1 MSLEYL
7 RSLDSQE
14 STFGTK
20 SYEEDREDFWN
31 NILPPV
37 IKEAYNRSITGMAQ
51 SMYTGEQRFNM
62 PDYNPSVAADFGATA
77 LSFLMPVDLVTTFVP
92 GAIATKAATRK
103 LLQPGPNSPLAR
115 ASKVL
120 QRKTNMDKKTA
131 DKIMNDVIKY
141 GAFNSASIG
150 SYDGFYAAAKAGSDE
165 ILKQGIDL
173 SSLEDKSEIE
183 ILNLIGKEGMKGLF
197 KGASLGS
204 IAAVARAMRWTGGYG
219 SLPLVGKFKDT
230 SAGGF
235 LNEAA
240 AFGAAAPLFDG
251 RMPRGQDFILAGATF
266 GALRSAPVA
275 KKVFTSF
282 GRAVRKPI
290 GDRTLSEGPI
300 TFDVTLPDGS
310 TVKQTLDTT
319 DKVAEFGA
327 KSITEGAM
335 DEIRRT
341 TFNPVLGSDYM
352 GLRKQIAEAL
362 GNDQVIFL
370 PDGKVP
376 DKLKA
381 VLDNDVLE
389 KITKA
394 TKLKATRLVPQQVQN
409 PKGVGTIRAFAEDVT
424 GDVSLGGLNS
434 IKIDGFVRDASGKF
448 TGEIRI
454 RAGSETF
461 FKLDAK
467 NTEKFFKHYTSS
479 PRVQRSFLR
488 ANNKKTVEE
497 LNDAVL
503 TSRAKNTPESDLN
516 IAIANAEVSLYG
528 PNRVMKGAK
537 KAGNFPENAL
547 DLDVS
552 KLNGAEKTILNKQ
565 ISAQQRY
572 NDVFEKLSDIDK
584 KNLTLQ
590 LDRQGFFSVSK
601 STDEAISPI
610 GAVLNSLKSGR
621 TQVRTPQAKK
631 LLRYLDVVDGEI
643 TVLQGERLTEL
654 AEALDLDEMANFRA
668 KLKTTS
674 LKVNQTWNDYIR
686 GVVNSKGQLKKS
698 FYRLEKDLQD
708 VKFYSK
714 VQKKIETTKGAE
726 QAFHQKRLD
735 SINALKGGG
744 QFVSPGRTL
753 ARAEELARKLPGVE
767 RLGLLPRLYLEARDA
782 GIPVAP
788 YVANFFPKK
797 MKKDLID
804 SLFRQE
810 KSIRELVET
819 SEGLGKVVANNIDS
833 GSLDAPQISALNNVI
848 SSYLERLKANLG
860 SKAGNLSKQELLDE
874 AFLRMH
880 NQAKKL
886 LPGATDV
893 DIYNAIR
900 VGAFNRT
907 LKPYASLERRR
918 RTAIEKLE
926 DIDFVDVAEEV
937 VKDAEFRKAAGSAL
951 GDISDSLI
959 DTDALVVLSDYIVGA
974 SKRQILGGTFG
985 RRGEV
990 LDKLITLIPEDA
1002 ALSGRLRLGDTPF
1015 FSAPQTERQAVQ
1027 LIRDVITGEVSNNAS
1042 TAADVFRKA
1051 ANLEMITKINLGFA
1065 TIPNLTQTAIS
1076 TAVEAG
1082 WWRTI
1087 KAVHRLATDR
1097 EFRKKVTSYTT
1108 LQTLVDDMIGVDP
1121 GTQTIAAVEARSQ
1134 GITKQFLSFFHK
1146 NNPDRIGTALGV
1158 TDKISQFS
1166 KVNRMNQ
1173 MVAGATSQ
1181 ILIEDLRALAKGKK
1195 GSGGFS
1201 FLDIISPEKRKR
1213 YAKNRLQ
1220 ALGFNMERVLDD
1232 GFLSSDYGR
1241 REMARV
1247 MNKFSRDTQLQR
1259 SIQKDNILFNHPDF
1273 KPFLL
1278 FKRFGYRQAQ
1288 FTKDLI
1294 KREWLNGNV
1303 MPILGLGAAGFGGTF
1318 FVQPF
1323 KEAISG
1329 VLGGDVKIIDGDLTN
1344 GEFSTKI
1351 AKQFNTRNKRVRW
1364 LRDGLRDGIT
1374 GEEWIEGM
1382 TSIGSLGMIGDIVGS
1397 DNTWSTIK
1405 FIATPV
1411 FVSDFNRAL
1420 SALETTLRKTET
1432 FYPSLYEPAVA
1443 GFKRLA
1449 PVFGGVVTQAAR
1461 RLETPKME
1469 IDRLKQRRKET
1480 IEAALDKVGFGQD
1493 AFELIDDYNK
1503 SIGYLSPELT
1513 IYYDDISIWKVY
1525 ERVAKRQKRLE
1536 DEYKDLDERAIE
1548 KLLGI

>member
-1 MSLEYL
+1 MSTPY
-7 RSLDSQE
+7 LDSILSGQ

-20 SYEEDREDFWN
+20 TYEDDRQDFWD
-31 NILPPV
+31 NILPGIV
-37 IKEAYNRSITGMAQ
+37 KDAYNRSITGMAQ

-62 PDYNPSVAADFGATA
+62 PDYNPTIAQDFGATA
-77 LSFLMPVDLVTTFVP
+77 LSFLMPADLAVTFVP
-92 GAIATKAATRK
+92 GAAASRLATRK
-103 LLQPGPNSPLAR
+103 LLQPGPNSPLNRTSKMLQKR
-115 ASKVL
+115 A
-120 QRKTNMDKKTA
+120 NMDKKVA
-131 DKIMNDVIKY
+131 DKVVQDVFKY

-150 SYDGFYAAAKAGSDE
+150 AYDGFYSAAKAGSDE

-173 SSLEDKSEIE
+173 SELEDKSDVE
-183 ILNLIGKEGMKGLF
+183 ILKIIGKEGMKGLF
-197 KGASLGS
+197 KGASLGQIS
-204 IAAVARAMRWTGGYG
+204 AVARAMRWTGGYG
-219 SLPLVGKFKDT
+219 ALPLVGKFKDT
-230 SAGGF
+230 TAGGF
-235 LNEAA
+235 LNEAV

-251 RMPRGQDFILAGATF
+251 RLPKGQDFILAGATF
-266 GALRSAPVA
+266 AALRTAPAA

-282 GRAVRKPI
+282 GETVRKPI
-290 GDRTLSEGPI
+290 RDRTLSEGPI

-310 TVKQTLDTT
+310 TIKQTLDTT

-335 DEIRRT
+335 DELRRT
-341 TFNPVLGSDYM
+341 TFNPVLGADYI
-352 GLRKQIAEAL
+352 GLRKQIGEAL
-362 GNDQVIFL
+362 GNDQVVFF
-370 PDGKVP
+370 PEGKVP
-376 DKLKA
+376 DKVKA
-381 VLDNDVLE
+381 LLDNDVLE
-389 KITKA
+389 KITKT
-394 TKLKATRLVPQQVQN
+394 TKLRATRLVPQQVQN

-434 IKIDGFVRDASGKF
+434 IRVDDFVRDASGKF

-461 FKLDAK
+461 FKLDAS

-479 PRVQRSFLR
+479 ASVQKQFLR
-488 ANNKKTVEE
+488 ANNKKTVEQ
-497 LNDAVL
+497 LNDTVL
-503 TSRAKNTPESDLN
+503 VSRAKNTPESDLN

-528 PNRVMKGAK
+528 PNRVMEGAR
-537 KAGNFPENAL
+537 KAGNFPENAVGL
-547 DLDVS
+547 DIS
-552 KLNGAEKTILNKQ
+552 KLNGAEKAILNKQ

-601 STDEAISPI
+601 SKDEAISPI

-621 TQVRTPQAKK
+621 SQVRTPQAKK
-631 LLRYLDVVDGEI
+631 LLRYLDVVDGDI

-668 KLKTTS
+668 KLKTTT

-686 GVVNSKGQLKKS
+686 GVVRDKGQLKKS

-708 VKFYSK
+708 EKFYSK
-714 VQKKIETTKGAE
+714 VQKKIETTKGPE

-788 YVANFFPKK
+788 YVSNFFPKK

-810 KSIRELVET
+810 KSIKELIENA
-819 SEGLGKVVANNIDS
+819 EGLGKVAYNNIDS
-833 GSLDAPQISALNNVI
+833 GSLNETQINSLNNVI
-848 SSYLERLKANLG
+848 SSYLETLRANLG

-886 LPGATDV
+886 LPGASDV

-937 VKDAEFRKAAGSAL
+937 VKDAEFRKAAGTAL

-990 LDKLITLIPEDA
+990 LDRLISLIPEDA

-1027 LIRDVITGEVSNNAS
+1027 LIRDVITGDISNNAS

-1134 GITKQFLSFFHK
+1134 GITKQFLSLFHK
-1146 NNPDRIGTALGV
+1146 NNPDRLSTALGV

-1181 ILIEDLRALAKGKK
+1181 ILIEDLRALARGKR

-1201 FLDIISPEKRKR
+1201 FLDAIAPEKRKR

-1220 ALGFNMERVLDD
+1220 ALGFNMDRVLED
-1232 GFLSSDYGR
+1232 GFLASQYGQ
-1241 REMARV
+1241 REVARV

-1303 MPILGLGAAGFGGTF
+1303 MPVLGLGAAGFGGSF

-1329 VLGGDVKIIDGDLTN
+1329 ILGGDVKFIDGDLTN
-1344 GEFSTKI
+1344 GEFATKI
-1351 AKQFNTRNKRVRW
+1351 SKQFNQRNKRVRW
-1364 LRDGLRDGIT
+1364 VRDGLKGGIT
-1374 GEEWIEGM
+1374 GEQWLDGLG
-1382 TSIGSLGMIGDIVGS
+1382 SIGAFGMLGDIISS
-1397 DNTWSTIK
+1397 DNKWSTIK

-1411 FVSDFNRAL
+1411 FFSDFNRAL
-1420 SALETTLRKTET
+1420 SALETTLAKTET
-1432 FYPSLYEPAVA
+1432 FYPSLYEPFVA
-1443 GFKRLA
+1443 GLKRAA
-1449 PVFGGVVTQAAR
+1449 PIAGGVATQAVR

-1480 IEAALDKVGFGQD
+1480 IEAALDSMGVGKP
-1493 AFELIDDYNK
+1493 AFDLIDDFNK
-1503 SIGYLSPELT
+1503 SIGYIDPSLY
-1513 IYYDDISIWKVY
+1513 IGFDDVSIWKLY
-1525 ERVAKRQKRLE
+1525 ERVAKKQKRLE
-1536 DEYKDLDERAIE
+1536 EEYQTLEDKMFEDL
-1548 KLLGI
+1548 L